1 MARMMMSN
9 ATADTSAENTAT
21 KVVSQEKTTSKP
33 EDTNRYA
40 HTFADWD
47 LVPPQVVI
55 RRVSRI
61 KK

>member
-1 MARMMMSN
+1 MARMMMNN
-9 ATADTSAENTAT
+9 ANAETSAENTAT
-21 KVVSQEKTTSKP
+21 KVAPQEKTTSKP
-33 EDTNRYA
+33 DDTNRYA